1 MTLAEK
7 WMRQGRREGRKQG
20 LEEGV
25 AKGVAQG
32 VAQGRLDGQ
41 RRLLE
46 KQLRLKFG
54 DLDPVTL
61 SWLQSANEAALE
73 VASERVLTA
82 TAVAELI
89 AAEGS
94 RPA

>member
-32 VAQGRLDGQ
+32 RLDGQ

-46 KQLRLKFG
+46 NLLRLKFG
-54 DLDPVTL
+54 EIDEATQA
-61 SWLQSANEAALE
+61 WLKTADEPALE
-73 VASERVLTA
+73 AASERVLTA
-82 TAVAELI
+82 ATLGEMIGPDV
-89 AAEGS
+89 
-94 RPA
+94 R

>member
-20 LEEGV
+20 LEEG
-25 AKGVAQG
+25 
-32 VAQGRLDGQ
+32 RLDGQ

-46 KQLRLKFG
+46 KLLRLKFG
-54 DLDPVTL
+54 DLDPATL

>member
-25 AKGVAQG
+25 A
-32 VAQGRLDGQ
+32 QGRLDGQ

-46 KQLRLKFG
+46 NLLRLKFG
-54 DLDPVTL
+54 DVDARAQA
-61 SWLQSANEAALE
+61 WLEAADEPALRS
-73 VASERVLTA
+73 ASERVLTA
-82 TAVAELI
+82 TSLWETIGLESA
-89 AAEGS
+89 
-94 RPA
+94 R

>member
-20 LEEGV
+20 LEE
-25 AKGVAQG
+25 
-32 VAQGRLDGQ
+32 GRLDGQ

-82 TAVAELI
+82 TAIAELI

>member
-20 LEEGV
+20 LEEG
-25 AKGVAQG
+25 
-32 VAQGRLDGQ
+32 RLDGQ

-54 DLDPVTL
+54 DLDPATL

-82 TAVAELI
+82 TAIAELI